1 MSTSPLTEQEI
12 VDYLRE
18 HPDFFTQHPEL
29 LGGLQLPHPTNGGA
43 ISLVERQSLVLRERI
58 KSLESR
64 LAELIGHGQQN
75 DVIADKLTDW
85 SRRLL
90 SHEGTAEKPEVVVE
104 ELKRVFDVPYG
115 AVRLWGVADEF
126 AHLPSASP
134 TGDDAAALAN
144 SMQSPYCGANV
155 GFEAASW
162 LNHDPAAVQS
172 LVMLPLRAP
181 GETQTFGL
189 VVLGS
194 PDKDRFHITMG
205 TAFLRRM
212 TELASAALMRLRR

>member
-1 MSTSPLTEQEI
+1 MSTNTLSEQDVI
-12 VDYLRE
+12 GYLHD
-18 HPDFFTQHPEL
+18 HPDFFASHPEL
-29 LGGLQLPHPTNGGA
+29 LAGLQLPHPTNGAA

-58 KSLESR
+58 KSLEAR
-64 LAELIGHGQQN
+64 LAELIRHGQEN
-75 DVIADKLTDW
+75 DAIADQLTDW

-90 SHEGTAEKPEVVVE
+90 AHQGTAEMPEVVVE
-104 ELKRVFDVPYG
+104 ELKQVFNVPYG
-115 AVRLWGVADEF
+115 AVRLWGVASEH
-126 AHLPSASP
+126 AHLPAASP
-134 TGDDAAALAN
+134 AGADAAALAH

-162 LNHDPAAVQS
+162 LNHDPSQVQS
-172 LVMLPLRAP
+172 MVMLPLRVP

-212 TELASAALMRLRR
+212 TELASAALVRLTR